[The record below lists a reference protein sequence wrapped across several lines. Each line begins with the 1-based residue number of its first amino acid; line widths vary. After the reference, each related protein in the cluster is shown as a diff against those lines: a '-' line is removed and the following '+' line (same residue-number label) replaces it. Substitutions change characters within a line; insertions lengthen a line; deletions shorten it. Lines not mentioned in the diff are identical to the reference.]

1 MDFKNLKK
9 LFDGRHKGKLCFV
22 CHGKGHHLSNSQ
34 YKKLVAD
41 CKDKKGQVN
50 WKKVDGRIDDG
61 GMRCNVCHGEK
72 RLYFNFNFSL
82 II

>member
-1 MDFKNLKK
+1 MDLKK
-9 LFDGRHKGKLCFV
+9 LFDGMHKGKTCFV
-22 CHGKGHHLSNSQ
+22 CKGKGHHLSNSQ

-41 CKDKKGQVN
+41 CKDKKGNVN
-50 WKKVDGRIDDG
+50 WKKVDERIDE

-72 RLYFNFNFSL
+72 RLYFNFNFSV